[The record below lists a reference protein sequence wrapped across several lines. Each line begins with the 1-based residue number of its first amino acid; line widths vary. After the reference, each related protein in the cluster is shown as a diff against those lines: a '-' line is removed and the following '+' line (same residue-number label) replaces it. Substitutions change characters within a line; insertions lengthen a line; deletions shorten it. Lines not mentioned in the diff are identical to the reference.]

1 MVIPLCEKTKDVIEP
16 YMTPQW
22 WVRMGEMAEAALK
35 VVEEGKVKI
44 SPESARKSYDRW
56 LSNINDWCISRQLWW
71 GHRIPAYRVVFE
83 GEEERETDR
92 SQWIV
97 GRTPE
102 EAQAKADAKF
112 AGKKFRLEQDPDCL
126 DTWFSSG
133 LWPMA
138 ILGWPNTE
146 NPDFKRFFPTS
157 MLETGWDILFFWVA
171 RMIMLSLKLTGD
183 VPFTEVYCHSL
194 IRDSEGRKMS
204 KSLGNVIDPLDI
216 ISGIEL
222 EALHAKLLTGNLK
235 EDEVERATKYQK
247 TAFPGG
253 IPECGADAM
262 RFTLLSYTTGG
273 GDINFDIKVMH
284 AYRRF
289 CNKVWQAS
297 KYMLS
302 KFGQD
307 FVPPDEINTAALS
320 VPERWILHRMNA
332 AVKGVNEALEARQFS
347 TATKVAYQ
355 FFYDE
360 LCDVFIENS
369 KGLLSDGTPEEQ
381 KSVQETLWWC
391 LDTALRLLHPFL
403 PFITEELWQRIPHWA
418 DQRPETIMLA
428 PYPEPD
434 SRLEFPAEAADYEL
448 GLQCA
453 GGLRSLAADYNI
465 RADGKAFIKASTP
478 TALDK
483 VSAQLQA
490 IKTLSGKGV
499 AEVSVLG
506 PDADEA
512 STPKG
517 CAVYVVSADVAVLLQ
532 VSTQIKDID
541 AEIKKINGK
550 LQKTNVAIQK
560 QQELMGREGFE
571 KASDVVVTA
580 EKKKLADALA
590 AKENYERTL
599 AEFSKLKL

>member
-1 MVIPLCEKTKDVIEP
+1 V
-16 YMTPQW
+16 
-22 WVRMGEMAEAALK
+22 
-35 VVEEGKVKI
+35 
-44 SPESARKSYDRW
+44 
-56 LSNINDWCISRQLWW
+56 
-71 GHRIPAYRVVFE
+71 
-83 GEEERETDR
+83 
-92 SQWIV
+92 V
-97 GRTPE
+97 GRTRE

-112 AGKKFRLEQDPDCL
+112 PGKKFRLEQDPDCL

-146 NPDFKRFFPTS
+146 HPDFKQFFPTS
-157 MLETGWDILFFWVA
+157 MLETGWDILFFWVS
-171 RMIMLSLKLTGD
+171 RMIMLSLKLTGE

-247 TAFPGG
+247 TAFPNG
-253 IPECGADAM
+253 IPECGADAL

-297 KYMLS
+297 KYVLG
-302 KFGQD
+302 KLGQD
-307 FVPPDEINTAALS
+307 FSPPDKINTEKLS

-332 AVKGVNEALEARQFS
+332 AVKGVNDALEARQFS

-369 KGLLSDGTPEEQ
+369 KGILSDGTPEEQ
-381 KSVQETLWWC
+381 KSVQETLWWT
-391 LDTALRLLHPFL
+391 LDVALRLLHPFM
-403 PFITEELWQRIPHWA
+403 PFITEELWQRLPRWVTE
-418 DQRPETIMLA
+418 DMPPSIMVA

-434 SRLEFPAEAADYEL
+434 SALEFPADAEDYEL

-453 GGLRSLAADYNI
+453 GGLRSLASDYNI
-465 RADGKAFIKASTP
+465 RADGQAFIKASTP
-478 TALDK
+478 QALEK

-499 AEVSVLG
+499 AEVSVLSA
-506 PDADEA
+506 DAE
-512 STPKG
+512 TPKG
-517 CAVYVVSADVAVLLQ
+517 CAVYVISADIAVLLQ

-550 LQKTNVAIQK
+550 LQKTNVAIAK
-560 QQELMGREGFE
+560 QQELMSREGFE

-599 AEFSKLKL
+599 EEFSKLKL